1 MKSRAF
7 RIWPITVGICM
18 FISSCRMNPSEQ
30 VDQLFADYAGARPGA
45 AVLVVKNGE
54 TIFKKA
60 YGLANVEES
69 VAATTAHNFRLASV
83 TKQFTAMCI
92 LQLVEAGKLQYET
105 TLAEIFP
112 EFPAYGRAIT
122 LRHLLQ
128 HTSGL
133 IDYEDVI
140 PDSITRQVSDNDV
153 LALMRA
159 QDSTYFA
166 PGTKYRYSN
175 SGYAVLAMIVEKLSG
190 QSFATYLREHI
201 FAPLG
206 MANTV
211 AYENGISEVPQR
223 AMGYRMEE
231 EQIVFSDQSQT
242 SAVLGDG
249 GIYSSVED
257 LSKWDRALYTNQ
269 LVSAATL
276 AQAFTRGTLPD
287 GAPME
292 YGFGWFIDEYRGHER
307 VRHSGSTC
315 GFRNELQR
323 YPVSQS
329 AVIILTNRAAPE
341 VEALANKLADIFL
354 VE

>member
-1 MKSRAF
+1 MPRLFSLLCLA
-7 RIWPITVGICM
+7 TVLCTS
-18 FISSCRMNPSEQ
+18 ISNCRMNPSEQ
-30 VDQLFADYAGARPGA
+30 VDQLFAEYTGARPGA
-45 AVLVVKNGE
+45 AVLVVKNGAS
-54 TIFKKA
+54 IFKKA
-60 YGLANVEES
+60 YGLAHVEENI
-69 VAATTAHNFRLASV
+69 AATTAHNFRLASV
-83 TKQFTAMCI
+83 TKQFTAMC
-92 LQLVEAGKLQYET
+92 LMQLVEAGKLNYET
-105 TLAEIFP
+105 TLTEIFP

-140 PDSITRQVSDNDV
+140 PDSITRQVLDKDV
-153 LALMRA
+153 LALMTA

-166 PGTKYRYSN
+166 PGAKFRYSN

-201 FAPLG
+201 FSPLG

-211 AYENGISEVPQR
+211 AYENGISAVPQR
-223 AMGYRMEE
+223 AMGYRVEG
-231 EQIVFSDQSQT
+231 EQIVFADQSQT

-257 LSKWDRALYTNQ
+257 LAKWDQALYTNQ

-276 AQAFTRGTLPD
+276 AQAFTPGTLND
-287 GAPME
+287 GTKTE
-292 YGFGWFIDEYRGHER
+292 YGFGWFIDEYRGHKR
-307 VRHSGSTC
+307 VRHSGSTS

-323 YPVSQS
+323 YPEAKL

-341 VEALANKLADIFL
+341 VEALANQLAELFL
-354 VE
+354 AE